1 VCGRWACGRKTVNTV
16 YSEEWK
22 KMCSN
27 KSKFELVPLSFLGL
41 FLPMLWKDYQP
52 RDSVSS
58 VRSART

>member
-27 KSKFELVPLSFLGL
+27 KFLNL
-41 FLPMLWKDYQP
+41 N
-52 RDSVSS
+52 
-58 VRSART
+58 